1 MLSQLFFKA
10 SEVNAQVNRV
20 LIIGSA
26 PDAVAIKEW
35 DLSVF
40 SSRIAINNAWQLR
53 ADWDYL
59 IYPEDFPETRLPEMS
74 GQTSQ
79 RLVTANDYVPVQ
91 NRYGGFVYAGGTMAL
106 TAAYWALGA
115 LNPDLIAF
123 IGCDM
128 VYRSGPGQSTHF
140 YGNGTADPLRA
151 DVTLQS
157 LEAKTARLMSM
168 AHRQDCR
175 LVNLSQLPES
185 RLLFPRVSIE
195 DVASHD
201 RAMRPVKDSPDLFNT
216 QAVTSAFRMEEELG
230 YMVPSGR
237 YWEVSQ
243 GFDKSKLQAIDSM
256 WLEALQT

>member
-1 MLSQLFFKA
+1 M
-10 SEVNAQVNRV
+10 NAHVNRV

-26 PDAVAIKEW
+26 PDAVAIKDW

-79 RLVTANDYVPVQ
+79 RLVTAQDYVPVQ

-128 VYRSGPGQSTHF
+128 VYTSEPGQSTHF
-140 YGNGTADPLRA
+140 YGKGTADPLRA

-157 LEAKTARLMSM
+157 LEAKTARLMSS
-168 AHRQDCR
+168 AHRQDCE
-175 LVNLSQLPES
+175 LVNLSQLSES
-185 RLLFPRVSIE
+185 RLLFPRRSLKDIE
-195 DVASHD
+195 SCGRVLPDMNSRMQVFNPDTVA
-201 RAMRPVKDSPDLFNT
+201 RAS
-216 QAVTSAFRMEEELG
+216 RMEEELG
-230 YMVPSGR
+230 YLVPSGR
-237 YWEVSQ
+237 YWEVSED
-243 GFDKSKLQAIDSM
+243 FDKSKLQAIDSM
-256 WLEALQT
+256 WLEALQS